1 MKIVSKLV
9 EDEEIRGKFGHKSR
23 HLGKISTLEM
33 MDFDLL
39 NEDITKMCRFNWKF
53 GRDNFRHI
61 RI

>member
-1 MKIVSKLV
+1 M

-39 NEDITKMCRFNWKF
+39 NEDITKICRFNWKF